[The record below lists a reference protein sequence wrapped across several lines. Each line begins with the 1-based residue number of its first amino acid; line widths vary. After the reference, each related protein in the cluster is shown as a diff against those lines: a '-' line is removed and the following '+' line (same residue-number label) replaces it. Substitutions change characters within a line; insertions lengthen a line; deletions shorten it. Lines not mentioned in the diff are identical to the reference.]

1 MFIHTT
7 TGRKNDWITMGSEYG
22 IDSIFFVWLR
32 VCLLYVVDNVVNQVV
47 DYVVDQN
54 FKVKLL
60 W

>member
-1 MFIHTT
+1 
-7 TGRKNDWITMGSEYG
+7 MGSEYG
-22 IDSIFFVWLR
+22 IDSIFFVGLC

-60 W
+60 